1 MTQKLPQQSDWG
13 LELSKL
19 GSKNVKENL
28 QPSRSDWNQEL
39 CKLDGQNLRE
49 NLQDAFDATR
59 SAVRVAAPVLDVLLS
74 PRREDSRSRLDKEF
88 EEREKI
94 SNRYY
99 YNKDYYD

>member
-1 MTQKLPQQSDWG
+1 MTQKQSDWD

-19 GSKNVKENL
+19 DGKSLKENL
-28 QPSRSDWNQEL
+28 L
-39 CKLDGQNLRE
+39 G
-49 NLQDAFDATR
+49 AFGATS
-59 SAVRVAAPVLDVLLS
+59 SAMRVATPILDVLLS